1 MKLAFCIFKYFPY
14 GGVARDL
21 AGIAEECIR
30 RGHSVRAYAL
40 RWEGEPPAGV
50 EKIEVP
56 ARGLT
61 NPARYRRFARWVGE
75 HLRDSP
81 ADLVVGFNKMPG
93 LDVYLAGDSC
103 YEEKARHQRGW
114 HYRLLP
120 RYRHFAAFERA
131 VFDGDRPVKVL
142 TVAAAQQPTFKRYY
156 GTPDER
162 FFPLPPGV
170 EPSAGER
177 EGLAPRK
184 KEPSAGERE
193 GLAPR
198 KKEPSA
204 GERARPPAGGWRR
217 CRESAPG
224 WLRREF
230 DVPEGRHVLLFVG
243 SGFATKGLDRA
254 IRGLADL
261 TRSGTDAVLLV
272 VGDDNRRPF
281 ERLASRVGVRGA
293 LRFAGGRND
302 VPRILEGADALV
314 LPAYNEAAGVVI
326 LEAMAAGLAVLVTDV
341 CGFAPYV
348 READAGIVS
357 SSPFDQDRFSR
368 EMREVLTSRRRVA
381 WSENG
386 RRLAA
391 GGSLGGRAR
400 VACDLI
406 ERFARG
412 DIQPTVAICTHR
424 VAEGDGLSRDVLAL
438 AKACR
443 QKGWQVRVYTMSWQ
457 APAPSE
463 ADVVVV
469 PVASMADHKRVER
482 FERWVQAAL
491 RRSPVHCV
499 VGFNKMPG
507 LDLCLAAEPCAQREA
522 DHLRTRLYRSTPGF
536 RQRACSEEA
545 VFADGTTVVARNASW
560 AADHREHYDVEPEVL
575 APLEVVR
582 PSSEDGAAGTRADV
596 RREWGAAEDDC
607 VLLCTGTA
615 GLERVL
621 MTVHALPDHR
631 QGGIRLVALDAP
643 AGARAMAAGLGLS
656 DRVRFEST
664 QAPHSCYLGADL
676 LVHPAYRDLAGHAVL
691 DALAA
696 GLPVVTVA
704 DVGHNEHVSRAQAG
718 TVVDAPF
725 EAETFKDALID
736 ALDGERRQAW
746 RENALRY
753 LAQTPFDG
761 TARVVELIG
770 EHVTRR
776 GRALSA

>member
-21 AGIAEECIR
+21 AGIAEECMR
-30 RGHSVRAYAL
+30 RGHSVRAYAI
-40 RWEGEPPAGV
+40 RWEGDPPEGV

-56 ARGLT
+56 VRGMT
-61 NPARYRRFARWVGE
+61 NPARYRRFAGWVGE
-75 HLRDSP
+75 HLQESP

-170 EPSAGER
+170 EPDDA
-177 EGLAPRK
+177 
-184 KEPSAGERE
+184 
-193 GLAPR
+193 
-198 KKEPSA
+198 
-204 GERARPPAGGWRR
+204 AGG
-217 CRESAPG
+217 EEGDTSG

-230 DVPEGRHVLLFVG
+230 DLPEGHHVLLFVG

-254 IRGLADL
+254 IRALAGLG
-261 TRSGTDAVLLV
+261 RSGADAVLLV
-272 VGDDNRRPF
+272 VGDDNSGSF
-281 ERLASRVGVRGA
+281 ERLASRLGVGGS
-293 LRFAGGRND
+293 LRFAGGRGD
-302 VPRILEGADALV
+302 VPRILQGADALV

-326 LEAMAAGLAVLVTDV
+326 LEALAAGLPVLVTDV

-348 READAGIVS
+348 AEADAGIVS
-357 SSPFDQDRFSR
+357 SSPFDQDRFNR
-368 EMREVLTSRRRVA
+368 EVREVLTSPRRAA
-381 WSENG
+381 WRENG

-391 GGSLGGRAR
+391 SGSLGGRAR
-400 VACDLI
+400 VACDLV
-406 ERFARG
+406 ERFVRG
-412 DIQPTVAICTHR
+412 DIQPTVAICAHR
-424 VAEGDGLSRDVLAL
+424 VAPPEGISRDVLAL
-438 AKACR
+438 SEACR
-443 QKGWQVRVYTMSWQ
+443 EKGWQVRVYTMSWQ
-457 APAPSE
+457 APGASE

-469 PVASMADHKRVER
+469 PVASMTGHKRVER
-482 FERWVQAAL
+482 FERWVQGAL

-507 LDLCLAAEPCAQREA
+507 LDLCLAAEPCALREA
-522 DHLRTRLYRSTPGF
+522 DRLRTRLYRGTPRF

-545 VFADGTTVVARNASW
+545 VFAGGTTVVARNASW
-560 AADHREHYDVEPEVL
+560 AADHREHHDVEPEVL
-575 APLEVVR
+575 PPLKLVR
-582 PSSEDGAAGTRADV
+582 PSLGARPARTRADV
-596 RREWGAAEDDC
+596 RRDWGASDDSC
-607 VLLCTGTA
+607 VLLSVGTA

-621 MTVHALPDHR
+621 LTVDALPDQRR
-631 QGGIRLVALDAP
+631 QRLQLIALDAS
-643 AGARAMAAGLGLS
+643 AGARAMAAGLGLT
-656 DRVRFEST
+656 DRIRFAST
-664 QAPHSCYLGADL
+664 DAGDCYLGADL
-676 LVHPAYRDLAGHAVL
+676 LVHPPYRDLAGHAVV
-691 DALAA
+691 DALVA

-704 DVGHNEHVSRAQAG
+704 DVGHSEHVSRAGAG

-725 EAETFKDALID
+725 EALAFKRALTD
-736 ALDGERRQAW
+736 ALDEERREAW

-753 LAQTPFDG
+753 VAQTRFDG
-761 TARVVELIG
+761 AARVVELIE
-770 EHVTRR
+770 EHVKRR

>member
-21 AGIAEECIR
+21 AGIAEECMR
-30 RGHSVRAYAL
+30 RGHSVRAYAM
-40 RWEGEPPAGV
+40 RWEGEPPEGV

-56 ARGLT
+56 ARGMT

-75 HLRDSP
+75 HLQGSP
-81 ADLVVGFNKMPG
+81 VDLVVGFNKMPG

-120 RYRHFAAFERA
+120 RYRHFAGFERA
-131 VFDGDRPVKVL
+131 VFDGDHPVKVL

-170 EPSAGER
+170 EPDDAARGEDSDASA
-177 EGLAPRK
+177 
-184 KEPSAGERE
+184 
-193 GLAPR
+193 
-198 KKEPSA
+198 
-204 GERARPPAGGWRR
+204 
-217 CRESAPG
+217 

-230 DVPEGRHVLLFVG
+230 DIPEAHHVLLFVG

-254 IRGLADL
+254 IRALADL
-261 TRSGTDAVLLV
+261 AGSGTDTVLLV
-272 VGDDNRRPF
+272 VGDDKRRVF
-281 ERLASRVGVRGA
+281 ERLAARLGVRG
-293 LRFAGGRND
+293 LVRFAGGRSD

-326 LEAMAAGLAVLVTDV
+326 LEAMSAGLPVLVTDV

-348 READAGIVS
+348 AEADAGIVS
-357 SSPFDQDRFSR
+357 SSPFHQDRFNR
-368 EMREVLTSRRRVA
+368 ETREVLTSPRRAA

-391 GGSLGGRAR
+391 SGSLGGRAR

-406 ERFARG
+406 ERFVRG
-412 DIQPTVAICTHR
+412 DVHPTVAICAHE
-424 VAEGDGLSRDVLAL
+424 VAPKDGVSRDIVAL
-438 AKACR
+438 AEACR
-443 QKGWQVRVYTMSWQ
+443 RKGWQVRVYTMAWQ
-457 APAPSE
+457 LPAGSASG

-469 PVASMADHKRVER
+469 PVASMAGHKRVER
-482 FERWVQAAL
+482 FERWVQGAL

-507 LDLCLAAEPCAQREA
+507 LDLCLPAEPCALREA
-522 DHLRTRLYRSTPGF
+522 ERLRTRLYRGTPRF
-536 RQRACSEEA
+536 RQLACSEEA
-545 VFADGTTVVARNASW
+545 VFTDGTTVVARNASW

-575 APLEVVR
+575 APLEVFR
-582 PSSEDGAAGTRADV
+582 PAPPDRGARTRADV
-596 RREWGAAEDDC
+596 RRDWGASDDAC
-607 VLLCTGTA
+607 VLLCVGTA

-621 MTVHALPDHR
+621 MTVHALPDDR
-631 QGGIRLVALDAP
+631 KRCIRLVALDAP

-656 DRVRFEST
+656 DRIRFASNDAER
-664 QAPHSCYLGADL
+664 CYVGADL
-676 LVHPAYRDLAGHAVL
+676 LLHPAYRDLAGHAVL

-696 GLPVVTVA
+696 GLPVLTVA
-704 DVGHNEHVSRAQAG
+704 DVGHSEHVSHAAAG

-725 EAETFKDALID
+725 EAEAFRRALID
-736 ALDGERRQAW
+736 ALDEGRREVW

-753 LAQTPFDG
+753 MAETPFDG
-761 TARVVELIG
+761 AARVVELIG
-770 EHVTRR
+770 EHVERR

>member
-21 AGIAEECIR
+21 AGIAEECVR
-30 RGHSVRAYAL
+30 RGHSVRVYAL
-40 RWEGEPPAGV
+40 RWEGEPPPGV
-50 EKIEVP
+50 EKIGVP
-56 ARGLT
+56 VRGTT

-75 HLRDSP
+75 HLGESP
-81 ADLVVGFNKMPG
+81 VDLVVGFNKMPG

-162 FFPLPPGV
+162 FFRLPPGLEPDEPGRAV
-170 EPSAGER
+170 EGDAS
-177 EGLAPRK
+177 
-184 KEPSAGERE
+184 
-193 GLAPR
+193 
-198 KKEPSA
+198 
-204 GERARPPAGGWRR
+204 
-217 CRESAPG
+217 G

-230 DVPEGRHVLLFVG
+230 DLPRGQQVLLFVG

-254 IRGLADL
+254 IRALADL
-261 TRSGTDAVLLV
+261 ARGGSDAVLLV

-281 ERLASRVGVRGA
+281 ERLAQRAGVRGS
-293 LRFAGGRND
+293 LRFAGGRGD
-302 VPRILEGADALV
+302 VPRILQGADALL

-326 LEAMAAGLAVLVTDV
+326 LEAMAAGLPVLVTDV

-348 READAGIVS
+348 REAETGIVS
-357 SSPFDQDRFSR
+357 SSPFDQDRFNR
-368 EMREVLTSRRRVA
+368 EVREVLTSARRAA

-391 GGSLGGRAR
+391 SGALGGRPR
-400 VACDLI
+400 VACDLV
-406 ERFARG
+406 ERFVRG
-412 DIQPTVAICTHR
+412 DIQLSVAICAHR
-424 VAEGDGLSRDVLAL
+424 VAAPEGVSRDVLAL
-438 AKACR
+438 AGACR
-443 QKGWQVRVYTMSWQ
+443 EKGWRVRVYTMSWQ
-457 APAPSE
+457 VPADSG

-469 PVASMADHKRVER
+469 PVASMAGHKRVER
-482 FERWVQAAL
+482 FERWVRGDL

-499 VGFNKMPG
+499 VGFSKMPG
-507 LDLCLAAEPCAQREA
+507 LDLCVTAEPCARREA
-522 DHLRTRLYRSTPGF
+522 ERLRGRLYRSTPGF

-545 VFADGTTVVARNASW
+545 VFTGGTAVVARNASW
-560 AADHREHYDVEPEVL
+560 AADYREHYDVEPEIL
-575 APLEVVR
+575 APMDAVR
-582 PSSEDGAAGTRADV
+582 LSAGDGPGRTRADV
-596 RREWGAAEDDC
+596 RREWGTTEDDC
-607 VLLCTGTA
+607 VLLCVGTA

-621 MTVHALPDHR
+621 MTVDALPDHR
-631 QGGIRLVALDAP
+631 QKGIRLVALDAP
-643 AGARAMAAGLGLS
+643 AGARAMAAGLGLK
-656 DRVRFEST
+656 DRVRFASMD
-664 QAPHSCYLGADL
+664 AGAWYAGADL

-704 DVGHNEHVSRAQAG
+704 DVGHSEHVSRAEAG

-725 EAETFKDALID
+725 EAEAFKGALID
-736 ALDGERRQAW
+736 ALDGERRRIW

-753 LAQTPFDG
+753 VAQTPFDG
-761 TARVVELIG
+761 LARVVELIE
-770 EHVTRR
+770 EHVARR

>member
-40 RWEGEPPAGV
+40 RWEGEPPSGV
-50 EKIEVP
+50 EKIEVRV
-56 ARGLT
+56 RGMT
-61 NPARYRRFARWVGE
+61 GPARYRRFARWVGE
-75 HLRDSP
+75 HLRESP

-120 RYRHFAAFERA
+120 RYRHFAGFERA

-170 EPSAGER
+170 DPDDT
-177 EGLAPRK
+177 
-184 KEPSAGERE
+184 
-193 GLAPR
+193 
-198 KKEPSA
+198 
-204 GERARPPAGGWRR
+204 AGGDDDA
-217 CRESAPG
+217 SD
-224 WLRREF
+224 WLRGEF
-230 DVPEGRHVLLFVG
+230 DLPEGHHVLLFVG
-243 SGFATKGLDRA
+243 SGFATKGLDRV
-254 IRGLADL
+254 IRALADL
-261 TRSGTDAVLLV
+261 TTSGTDAVLLV
-272 VGDDNRRPF
+272 VGDDNRRSF
-281 ERLASRVGVRGA
+281 ERLASRLGVRGS
-293 LRFAGGRND
+293 LRFAGGRGD
-302 VPRILEGADALV
+302 VPRILKGADALL

-326 LEAMAAGLAVLVTDV
+326 LEAMAAGLPVLVTDV

-348 READAGIVS
+348 QEADAGIVS
-357 SSPFDQDRFSR
+357 SSPFDQDRFNR
-368 EMREVLTSRRRVA
+368 EMKDVLTSPRRA
-381 WSENG
+381 TWSENG
-386 RRLAA
+386 RGLAA
-391 GGSLGGRAR
+391 GGALGGRAR

-406 ERFARG
+406 ERFVRG
-412 DIQPTVAICTHR
+412 DIQATVAICAHQ

-438 AKACR
+438 KEACR
-443 QKGWQVRVYTMSWQ
+443 EQGWQVRVYTMSWQ
-457 APAPSE
+457 VSE
-463 ADVVVV
+463 ASSAGADVVVV
-469 PVASMADHKRVER
+469 PVASMAGHKRVER
-482 FERWVQAAL
+482 FERWVQGAL

-507 LDLCLAAEPCAQREA
+507 LDLCLAAEPCALREA
-522 DHLRTRLYRSTPGF
+522 NGMRTRLYRGTPRF
-536 RQRACSEEA
+536 RRVACSEEA
-545 VFADGTTVVARNASW
+545 VFAGATTVVARNASW
-560 AADHREHYDVEPEVL
+560 AADHRDHYDVEPEVL
-575 APLEVVR
+575 APLKVAWAPAGDGRAPTRSELRGDWGVV
-582 PSSEDGAAGTRADV
+582 
-596 RREWGAAEDDC
+596 DDAC
-607 VLLCTGTA
+607 VLLCAA

-631 QGGIRLVALDAP
+631 QQGIHLVAFDAP
-643 AGARAMAAGLGLS
+643 AGARAMAAGLGLK

-664 QAPHSCYLGADL
+664 DLGPCYLGADL
-676 LVHPAYRDLAGHAVL
+676 LLHPAYRDLAGHAVL

-704 DVGHNEHVSRAQAG
+704 DVGHSEHVSRARAG

-725 EAETFKDALID
+725 EAEAFKDALVD
-736 ALDGERRQAW
+736 ALEPERRQAW
-746 RENALRY
+746 RGNALRY
-753 LAQTPFDG
+753 VAQTPFNG
-761 TARVVELIG
+761 TARMVELIE

>member
-21 AGIAEECIR
+21 SGIAKECIR
-30 RGHSVRAYAL
+30 RGHSVRVYAL
-40 RWEGEPPAGV
+40 RWEEELPPGV

-56 ARGLT
+56 VRGMT

-75 HLRDSP
+75 HLQESP
-81 ADLVVGFNKMPG
+81 VDLVVGFNKMPG

-103 YEEKARHQRGW
+103 YEEKARNQRGW

-120 RYRHFAAFERA
+120 RYRHFAGFERA

-162 FFPLPPGV
+162 FFPLPPSV
-170 EPSAGER
+170 EAGDAPSGED
-177 EGLAPRK
+177 
-184 KEPSAGERE
+184 
-193 GLAPR
+193 
-198 KKEPSA
+198 
-204 GERARPPAGGWRR
+204 GG
-217 CRESAPG
+217 APG
-224 WLRREF
+224 WLRRDF
-230 DVPEGRHVLLFVG
+230 DLPETDHVLLFVG

-254 IRGLADL
+254 IRALADL
-261 TRSGTDAVLLV
+261 RRNGADAVLLV

-281 ERLASRVGVRGA
+281 ERLAARVGVRGS
-293 LRFAGGRND
+293 LRFAGGRDD
-302 VPRILEGADALV
+302 VPRILKGADALV

-326 LEAMAAGLAVLVTDV
+326 LEAMAAGLPVLVTDV

-348 READAGIVS
+348 AQADAGIVS
-357 SSPFDQDRFSR
+357 SSPFDEDRFNR
-368 EMREVLTSRRRVA
+368 DMRELLTSPRRA
-381 WSENG
+381 TWSENG

-391 GGSLGGRAR
+391 SGSLGGRAR

-412 DIQPTVAICTHR
+412 DIQPTVAICAHR
-424 VAEGDGLSRDVLAL
+424 VAPPDGVSRDALAL
-438 AKACR
+438 AGACR
-443 QKGWQVRVYTMSWQ
+443 EKGWQVRVYTMSWQ
-457 APAPSE
+457 VPTGAASG

-469 PVASMADHKRVER
+469 PVAAMAGHKRVER
-482 FERWVQAAL
+482 FEQWVRGDL

-499 VGFNKMPG
+499 VGFTKMPG
-507 LDLCLAAEPCAQREA
+507 LDLCVTAEPCARREA
-522 DHLRTRLYRSTPGF
+522 DRLRARLYRSTPVF

-545 VFADGTTVVARNASW
+545 VFTGGTAVVARNASW
-560 AADHREHYDVEPEVL
+560 AADYREHYDVEPEIL
-575 APLEVVR
+575 APMEAVR
-582 PSSEDGAAGTRADV
+582 PSPGDGPGRTRAVV
-596 RREWGAAEDDC
+596 RREWGTTEDDC
-607 VLLCTGTA
+607 VLLCVGTA

-621 MTVHALPDHR
+621 MTVDALPDHR
-631 QGGIRLVALDAP
+631 QEGIHLVALDAP

-664 QAPHSCYLGADL
+664 GAGRCYLGADL
-676 LVHPAYRDLAGHAVL
+676 LAHPAYRDLAGHAVL

-704 DVGHNEHVSRAQAG
+704 DVGHSEHVSRAEAG

-725 EAETFKDALID
+725 EAEAFKGALID
-736 ALDGERRQAW
+736 ALDGERRRIW

-753 LAQTPFDG
+753 VAQTPFDG
-761 TARVVELIG
+761 LARVVELIE
-770 EHVTRR
+770 EHVARR
-776 GRALSA
+776 GRTLSA

>member
-30 RGHSVRAYAL
+30 RGHSVRAYAI
-40 RWEGEPPAGV
+40 RWEGDPPGGV
-50 EKIEVP
+50 EKIDVP
-56 ARGLT
+56 ARGMT

-75 HLRDSP
+75 HLQRSP
-81 ADLVVGFNKMPG
+81 VDLVVGFNKMPG

-120 RYRHFAAFERA
+120 RYRHFSGFERA

-184 KEPSAGERE
+184 KEPGGGPSGED
-193 GLAPR
+193 GD
-198 KKEPSA
+198 
-204 GERARPPAGGWRR
+204 
-217 CRESAPG
+217 APG

-230 DVPEGRHVLLFVG
+230 DLPETGHVLLFVG

-254 IRGLADL
+254 IRALSDL
-261 TRSGTDAVLLV
+261 RRNGADAVLLV
-272 VGDDNRRPF
+272 VGDDNSRSF
-281 ERLASRVGVRGA
+281 ERLASRLGVGGS
-293 LRFAGGRND
+293 LRFAGGRGD
-302 VPRILEGADALV
+302 VPRILKGADALV

-326 LEAMAAGLAVLVTDV
+326 LEALAAGLPVLCTDV

-348 READAGIVS
+348 AEADAGIVS
-357 SSPFDQDRFSR
+357 SLPFDQDRFNR
-368 EMREVLTSRRRVA
+368 EVREVLTSPRRAA
-381 WSENG
+381 WRENG

-391 GGSLGGRAR
+391 SGSLGGRAE

-406 ERFARG
+406 ERFVRG
-412 DIQPTVAICTHR
+412 DIQPTVAICVHR
-424 VAEGDGLSRDVLAL
+424 VVERDGLSRDVLAL
-438 AKACR
+438 KDACR
-443 QKGWQVRVYTMSWQ
+443 EKGWQVRVYTMSWQ
-457 APAPSE
+457 VPEASANG

-482 FERWVQAAL
+482 FERWVQGAL

-507 LDLCLAAEPCAQREA
+507 LDLCLAAEPCALREA
-522 DHLRTRLYRSTPGF
+522 DRLRTRLYRGTPRF
-536 RQRACSEEA
+536 RQLACSEEA
-545 VFADGTTVVARNASW
+545 VFAGGTTVVARNASW

-575 APLEVVR
+575 PPLEVVR
-582 PSSEDGAAGTRADV
+582 PSPGDRSTHARADV
-596 RREWGAAEDDC
+596 RRGWGADDDAC
-607 VLLCTGTA
+607 VLLSVGTA

-621 MTVHALPDHR
+621 MTVAALPDDRR
-631 QGGIRLVALDAP
+631 QCLQLIALDAP
-643 AGARAMAAGLGLS
+643 AGARAMAAGLGLT
-656 DRVRFEST
+656 DRIRFAST
-664 QAPHSCYLGADL
+664 DAGDCYLGADL
-676 LVHPAYRDLAGHAVL
+676 LVHPPYRDLAGHAVL
-691 DALAA
+691 DALVA

-704 DVGHNEHVSRAQAG
+704 DVGHSEHVSRAGAG

-725 EAETFKDALID
+725 EALAFKRALAD
-736 ALDGERRQAW
+736 ALDTKRREVW

-753 LAQTPFDG
+753 VARTRFDG
-761 TARVVELIG
+761 AARVVELIG
-770 EHVTRR
+770 EHVKRR